1 MTNPNSRVYMGKT
14 YYTYEGKKKTLGGIS
29 KMFNDLVLIEDEW
42 VDAIRAQFKDG
53 GYQHFLMFVKK
64 IVRHTLSVDLTDA
77 QAWLLI
83 HDITNDGVPLALR
96 DTENDEDA
104 NAATILKGAVSAV
117 ANTVMMPVEAGV
129 GAVNKTIGKMT
140 SKGEDL
146 PEDTPLE
153 E

>member
-53 GYQHFLMFVKK
+53 GYQHFLALVKK
-64 IVRHTLSVDLTDA
+64 VVRLHVSVDLTDA

-129 GAVNKTIGKMT
+129 GAVNKTINKMT

>member
-1 MTNPNSRVYMGKT
+1 MTNPNSSLTMGKT

-29 KMFNDLVLIEDEW
+29 KMFNDLVLIEDDW

-53 GYQHFLMFVKK
+53 GYQHFLVFVKK
-64 IVRHTLSVDLTDA
+64 IVRHSLSVDLTDA

-117 ANTVMMPVEAGV
+117 ANTVMMPVEAGMNV
-129 GAVNKTIGKMT
+129 V
-140 SKGEDL
+140 SKPFKKSSEEAQDL
-146 PEDTPLE
+146 PDEPPLE
-153 E
+153 D

>member
-53 GYQHFLMFVKK
+53 GYQHFLALVKK
-64 IVRHTLSVDLTDA
+64 VVRLHVSVDLTDA

-117 ANTVMMPVEAGV
+117 ANTVMMPVEVGV
-129 GAVNKTIGKMT
+129 GAVNKTINKMT